1 MKARTTFL
9 LYFLLSFLILKSQT
23 TIQSGDVYG
32 DWYLSGSPYLI
43 EGDIHLPS
51 DQRLRIWPGVQ
62 VIFQGQYGFELEGK
76 LDATGTALDS
86 ITFTIND
93 TTGFS
98 QDSYFGWNGLLFTG
112 MNYGFSDSSIMAY
125 CNIEYSGFNG
135 ITCINYSYLVIR
147 NTEIRFNHSSGLV
160 LFDFSDI
167 MAESIVIREN
177 KSGGLIS
184 FSSSPQV
191 TNFLVKNNSGNG
203 VSIKGNSSGN
213 LFPFFSHGRIQNNT
227 SLYNGG
233 GIAID
238 IDAYVYIEDTKIID
252 NVAFN
257 GGGIYCGMA
266 QCDLNNVTIIGNSA
280 QNGGGV
286 YGGNYSYQTMS
297 YCLIA
302 KNLAYNS
309 GGGTY
314 INQGELNLY
323 NCTLSEN
330 SSGNLGGGLV
340 FNCNYAPQST
350 IRNSIVWNN
359 NPGEI
364 DVIGNGP
371 IINFSDVNGGY
382 SGIENID
389 DDPLFIDPLNNNF
402 HLSWNSFPE
411 GNGSKSPCIDA
422 GDPDSSQDP
431 DGTFRDMGAFYFD
444 QGFLT
449 TVNDTKSFNEV
460 NIYPNPAQNF
470 ITISNVSGID
480 RIAVCNL
487 TGEIIISL
495 NVSSNI
501 ADIDIS
507 DLNSGVYIVQLFH
520 MQDKLSTKKIIKN

>member
-1 MKARTTFL
+1 
-9 LYFLLSFLILKSQT
+9 
-23 TIQSGDVYG
+23 
-32 DWYLSGSPYLI
+32 
-43 EGDIHLPS
+43 
-51 DQRLRIWPGVQ
+51 
-62 VIFQGQYGFELEGK
+62 
-76 LDATGTALDS
+76 
-86 ITFTIND
+86 
-93 TTGFS
+93 
-98 QDSYFGWNGLLFTG
+98 
-112 MNYGFSDSSIMAY
+112 MNYVFSDSSIMAY
-125 CNIEYSGFNG
+125 CNIEYCGFNG

-309 GGGTY
+309 GGGAY

-431 DGTFRDMGAFYFD
+431 DGTYRDMGAFYFD
-444 QGFLT
+444 QGFFT

-487 TGEIIISL
+487 TGEIIISID
-495 NVSSNI
+495 VSSNI